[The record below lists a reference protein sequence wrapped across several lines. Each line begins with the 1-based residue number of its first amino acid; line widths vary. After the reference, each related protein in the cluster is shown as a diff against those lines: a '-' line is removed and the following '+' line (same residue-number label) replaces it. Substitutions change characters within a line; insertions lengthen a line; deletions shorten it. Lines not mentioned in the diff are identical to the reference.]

1 MHIAIPE
8 EYFAGR
14 KHKHDCTQ
22 SMIIEESEVDSAK
35 CEIFKNG
42 SLVEKRACSES
53 AYLKRLEEEACEL
66 AESGDF
72 QAAAERFQRLC
83 AADGATPRHFEMK
96 AQIHMELG
104 EYWEAIKASTRS
116 VELDGEW
123 VDVFL
128 PFLFF
133 FFCHCTRFPLLRLFR
148 EEQKKKVP
156 EIFCFVMTLYRGSL

>member
-133 FFCHCTRFPLLRLFR
+133 FLSLYSVSAFETFQRRA
-148 EEQKKKVP
+148 KKK
-156 EIFCFVMTLYRGSL
+156 SA